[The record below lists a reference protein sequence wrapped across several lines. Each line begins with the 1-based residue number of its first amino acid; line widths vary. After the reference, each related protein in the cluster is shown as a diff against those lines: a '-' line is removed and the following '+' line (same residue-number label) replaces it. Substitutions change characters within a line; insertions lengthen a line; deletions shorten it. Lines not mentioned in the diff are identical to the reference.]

1 MNTPEHFEQIGSRG
15 FYRPTGA
22 VSFAQAVEMAAAA
35 MKFARARGLAELLVN
50 ACGLSGFAS
59 PSVFER
65 YDLAVAWAQSAGRA
79 LRVALVV
86 RSEMMDP
93 KKIAVLMAQNRGVSG
108 DVFTNEAAA
117 LAWLDGHLTSDT
129 GTVAVSPPVSKPKL

>member
-1 MNTPEHFEQIGSRG
+1 MNTAEHFKQIGTRG
-15 FYRPTGA
+15 FYRPVGT
-22 VSFAQAVEMAAAA
+22 VTFEQAVEMAGAA
-35 MKFARARGLAELLVN
+35 MKNARARGLADLLVN

-65 YDLAVAWAQSAGRA
+65 YDLAVSWAQSAGRG

-86 RSEMMDP
+86 RPEMMDP

-108 DVFTNEAAA
+108 DVFLNEADA
-117 LAWLDGHLTSDT
+117 LAWLDGHLTSTNT
-129 GTVAVSPPVSKPKL
+129 GAFPPIKPTI